1 MLDFSCAAMNE
12 LKVIRSDPCVYAQI
26 SGIATGQTLKLAG
39 KYSESLFLR
48 PKKTFWREI
57 IPLLAAFLSVMDLGN
72 ADTREV

>member
-1 MLDFSCAAMNE
+1 MKLFSRTNYSTYFFYQTCDARML
-12 LKVIRSDPCVYAQI
+12 LK
-26 SGIATGQTLKLAG
+26 TLQLAG

-72 ADTREV
+72 ADTREA

>member
-1 MLDFSCAAMNE
+1 MNE

-26 SGIATGQTLKLAG
+26 SGIATGQTLQLAG

-57 IPLLAAFLSVMDLGN
+57 IPLLAAFLSVIDLGN
-72 ADTREV
+72 ADTREA

>member
-1 MLDFSCAAMNE
+1 MNE

-26 SGIATGQTLKLAG
+26 SGIATGQTLQLAG

-72 ADTREV
+72 ADTREA

>member
-1 MLDFSCAAMNE
+1 MNE

-26 SGIATGQTLKLAG
+26 SGIATGQTLQLAG
-39 KYSESLFLR
+39 KYSVSLFLR

-72 ADTREV
+72 ADTREA

>member
-1 MLDFSCAAMNE
+1 MNE

-26 SGIATGQTLKLAG
+26 SGIATGQTLQLAG

>member
-1 MLDFSCAAMNE
+1 ML
-12 LKVIRSDPCVYAQI
+12 LK
-26 SGIATGQTLKLAG
+26 TLQLAG

-72 ADTREV
+72 ADTREA